1 MYDLDLFHGINVGY
15 VGKGFP
21 VPLGPIRD
29 IYIYIKY
36 LYAYGYICSPSYQ
49 IIKVQPLL
57 LLKSEQFPCQPPEK
71 KPNNQP
77 DSIPSA
83 S

>member
-29 IYIYIKY
+29 IYIYNIY
-36 LYAYGYICSPSYQ
+36 MHMDIF
-49 IIKVQPLL
+49 VLL
-57 LLKSEQFPCQPPEK
+57 LTR
-71 KPNNQP
+71 
-77 DSIPSA
+77 
-83 S
+83 